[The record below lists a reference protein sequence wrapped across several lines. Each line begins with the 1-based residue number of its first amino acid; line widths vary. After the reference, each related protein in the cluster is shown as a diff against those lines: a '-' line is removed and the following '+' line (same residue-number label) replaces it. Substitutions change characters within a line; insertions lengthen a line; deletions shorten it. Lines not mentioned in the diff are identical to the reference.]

1 MADPSPMA
9 TSTSRPTDIPTAL
22 LPLLSSLNAL
32 LQTLSK
38 LFHRI
43 PGSPILAR
51 YIKSSYQDDP
61 YRSLLEVLLVAF
73 AVRTLLKGRTR
84 GEGEGKN
91 FIKFSEKVG
100 LAGLFSLP
108 IISWARSS
116 ARAIG
121 YVLHLSV
128 IFIQDGRSLF
138 RKSTIW
144 WTNGSPL
151 LCSMSQM
158 LSTEA
163 RSIPSQC
170 CIARMV

>member
-22 LPLLSSLNAL
+22 LPLLSSLNVL

-61 YRSLLEVLLVAF
+61 YRSLLEVLLVA
-73 AVRTLLKGRTR
+73 LKGRTR

-100 LAGLFSLP
+100 LPAYSP
-108 IISWARSS
+108 PN
-116 ARAIG
+116 
-121 YVLHLSV
+121 LHNLLRLAPALEPLVTAASESDPD
-128 IFIQDGRSLF
+128 QDDRSLF
-138 RKSTIW
+138 RRSTI
-144 WTNGSPL
+144 
-151 LCSMSQM
+151 
-158 LSTEA
+158 
-163 RSIPSQC
+163 
-170 CIARMV
+170 